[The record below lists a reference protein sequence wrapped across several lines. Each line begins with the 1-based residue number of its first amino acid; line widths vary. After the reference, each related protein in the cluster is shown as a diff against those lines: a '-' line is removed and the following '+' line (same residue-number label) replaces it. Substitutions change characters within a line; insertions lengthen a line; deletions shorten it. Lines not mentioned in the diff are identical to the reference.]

1 MRIVNFTNNE
11 YNVSENVEIT
21 SVSHTIPPK

>member
-11 YNVSENVEIT
+11 YNVNENDAIT
-21 SVSHTIPPK
+21 SISHTIPPK

>member
-11 YNVSENVEIT
+11 YNVNENVAIT
-21 SVSHTIPPK
+21 SISHTIPPK

>member
-11 YNVSENVEIT
+11 YNVSENVAIT
-21 SVSHTIPPK
+21 SISHTIPPK